1 MANNNKIAKN
11 TIFLY
16 IRMAFS
22 MIVSLYT
29 VRVVLQ
35 VLGVEDYGIYSAVG
49 GIVSSLTIFTS
60 ALSTASQRFFSI
72 EIGRGDKD
80 GLSRVFN
87 SIFLLYL

>member
-1 MANNNKIAKN
+1 
-11 TIFLY
+11 
-16 IRMAFS
+16 

>member
-1 MANNNKIAKN
+1 
-11 TIFLY
+11 
-16 IRMAFS
+16 MAFS

-29 VRVVLQ
+29 VRIILK

-60 ALSTASQRFFSI
+60 ALSMASHRFFSI

-80 GLSRVFN
+80 RLRRVFN
-87 SIFLLYL
+87 SIFFYGKYEIY